1 MKGNELPMGE
11 RLSKLRKSQGLSQ
24 AEVAEA
30 LSISR
35 QVVSRWETGETA
47 PSAENRRKL
56 SQLYHIPLEYLMEDG
71 PEWTPPPTQWTL
83 PSEPDP
89 LPEPAAPTEER
100 PADGKRNR
108 TWKIIAVCALLALA
122 VVSAALV
129 YTLKQD
135 QPGENKSTVS
145 GVQVEAVESV
155 PVIEFEV
162 EGWE

>member
-47 PSAENRRKL
+47 PSAENRKKL

-71 PEWTPPPTQWTL
+71 PEWTPPPTQWT
-83 PSEPDP
+83 PPPEPDP
-89 LPEPAAPTEER
+89 LPESAAPTEER
-100 PADGKRNR
+100 PADGRRDRK
-108 TWKIIAVCALLALA
+108 WKVIAVCALLAL
-122 VVSAALV
+122 VLVSAALIREIR
-129 YTLKQD
+129 KD

-145 GVQVEAVESV
+145 GVKVESVESV
-155 PVIEFEV
+155 PTITFEV
-162 EGWE
+162 EDW